1 MGSRRSL
8 QFRVLGPLEAVI
20 DGRVIE
26 LGPPKQRAFLAALLV
41 ERGRVVSVDRLAD
54 LLWDGEPPDRALV
67 SLRAYASNLR
77 KVIEPNRDKK
87 AAPVV
92 LRTVAPGYLLDVAD
106 EDIDSGVFAGLTS
119 EARRARDG
127 GDAARACA
135 LLDEALALWRGGALA
150 DLASEPVARAEVA
163 RLEEL
168 RLGAIEDRIDAAL
181 ALGRHRES
189 IGELERLTTAH
200 PRRERLH
207 GLLML
212 ALHRAGRTPEAL
224 AVYRDVTERLL
235 DELGLEPG
243 PQLRALEAQIRSGD
257 GDIAAAHAPTQ
268 SRSRPD
274 LGGESASEWE
284 DARPA
289 AAATPL
295 VGRRD
300 ELDAV
305 RTALDDACAGRG
317 SIVLVTG
324 DAGIGKTRFLEEIA
338 ALAQVHPTQPAVAWS
353 RCFEAEDAPPF
364 WPWRQILR
372 AIVEQVTPETV
383 KAMAADLRLRPLIA
397 RVPEYAARLGVDID
411 PADDPVRY
419 GDGDR
424 FLVFDAATGFLVRA
438 AAERPLVVLFDDLHW
453 ANAATLQLLAFLA
466 STVASVPLL
475 VVGTYRENEVASSD
489 ALGALLAELARVRAA
504 RIGLGRL
511 ADDDAAALAVAL
523 LATDRNP
530 GNDDDTA
537 LVDDVVRRAEGNPF
551 FVSELLRLAED
562 EGGLAT
568 SVPAGIG
575 NVIGRRL
582 QRLPERVTTVL
593 TAAAVAGREFDVA
606 VVEAVVDDPGTLD
619 LIDAAADAGLVVEH
633 PTAPGRY
640 AFTHALVQES
650 LLGELAG
657 LRRARLHA
665 RIARALESIPAND
678 PMARL
683 TELARHYCAGAPAGT
698 AERAVEVSVEAG
710 DNDMARLAYED
721 ARGHYERALD
731 AMEAG
736 ALVDEHRRASTLVS
750 LARACRSSGA
760 SAASRDHALEA
771 ARVARRI
778 DDAELLSDAGLALAM
793 PGAAVGMDFGWLD
806 RERVEILEAALDGL
820 GPAATYRR
828 VRTVFHLVLA
838 LHLDPSRYDER
849 VALAREAIAQADELD
864 DDGLRAGALAALRST
879 LWRPGQARERA
890 DAARELIRRAD
901 ADGAGQTAL
910 EGHIGLAIDLF
921 ELGDL
926 AGFQHERDHLDDAA
940 LALHMPFY
948 RWYPQVLDAARLALE
963 GRYAE
968 SEALAT
974 AAADADVDALGR
986 RGAWGLL
993 GWRCIVEWDRGRLTT
1008 MEQPLRQAVAAFPDM
1023 PALRVALANAV
1034 AESGASGATDE
1045 AATIAAPLLSDVA
1058 GAVPD
1063 DSMTQFTLAVLAELA
1078 ARVDDRRAAEA
1089 IRDRLLPARGEL
1101 IVVGSGV
1108 GSTGAVDRTLGVAET
1123 TLGRWTEAEAWFTSA
1138 LARNEELGAVPW
1150 AARTRV
1156 DWARMLLARAE
1167 PGDKERALE
1176 LLDAARTAAT
1186 SLGADGLLA
1195 AIARLLA

>member
-1 MGSRRSL
+1 MGSRRNL

-41 ERGRVVSVDRLAD
+41 ERGRVVSVDQLAD

-77 KVIEPNRDKK
+77 KVIEPDRDKK

-92 LRTVAPGYLLDVAD
+92 LRTVAPGYVLDVAD
-106 EDIDSGVFAGLTS
+106 EDIDSGVFERLTS
-119 EARRARDG
+119 EARTARDG
-127 GDAARACA
+127 GDPSRACA
-135 LLDEALALWRGGALA
+135 LLDEALALWRGAALA
-150 DLASEPVARAEVA
+150 DLATEPVARTEVA

-181 ALGRHRES
+181 ALGRLRES
-189 IGELERLTTAH
+189 VAELERLTTAH

-243 PQLRALEAQIRSGD
+243 PQLRALEAQIRSGELD
-257 GDIAAAHAPTQ
+257 AHPPTQ
-268 SRSRPD
+268 S
-274 LGGESASEWE
+274 ESAADLDGKTPILLE
-284 DARPA
+284 DARA
-289 AAATPL
+289 AQPTGPPL
-295 VGRRD
+295 VGRSN
-300 ELDAV
+300 ELASV
-305 RTALDDACAGRG
+305 TAALEEACAGRG

-324 DAGIGKTRFLEEIA
+324 DAGIGKTRFLEEVA
-338 ALAQVHPTQPAVAWS
+338 ALAGAHPTQPAVAWS

-372 AIVEQVTPETV
+372 SIVEQVTPETV
-383 KAMAADLRLRPLIA
+383 RAMASDVRLRPLVA

-411 PADDPVRY
+411 PAEEPVRY

-523 LATDRNP
+523 LAADENP
-530 GNDDDTA
+530 QNDHDTA

-606 VVEAVVDDPGTLD
+606 VVETVVDDADTLD

-633 PTAPGRY
+633 PTTPGRY

-665 RIARALESIPAND
+665 RIARALESMPAAD

-721 ARGHYERALD
+721 ARAHYERALD

-760 SAASRDHALEA
+760 SAASREHALEA

-806 RERVEILEAALDGL
+806 RERVEILEAALERL
-820 GPAATYRR
+820 GPAATYKR

-849 VALAREAIAQADELD
+849 VALAREAMAQADELD
-864 DDGLRAGALAALRST
+864 DDGLRAGTLAALRST
-879 LWRPGQARERA
+879 LWRPGQTRERA

-993 GWRCIVEWDRGRLTT
+993 GWRCIVEWDRGRLAT

-1034 AESGASGATDE
+1034 AESGGSGATDE
-1045 AATIAAPLLSDVA
+1045 AATIAAPLLGDVA

-1063 DSMTQFTLAVLAELA
+1063 DSMTQFTLAVLAEIA
-1078 ARVDDRRAAEA
+1078 ARVDDRRTAEA
-1089 IRDRLLPARGEL
+1089 IRDRLLPASGEL

-1108 GSTGAVDRTLGVAET
+1108 GSTGAVDRTLGVTEA
-1123 TLGRWTEAEAWFTSA
+1123 TLGRWAEAEAWFASA
-1138 LARNEELGAVPW
+1138 LERNESLGALPW

-1167 PGDKERALE
+1167 PGDKERALD
-1176 LLDAARTAAT
+1176 LLDAARTTAT

-1195 AIARLLA
+1195 AIARLLP

>member
-1 MGSRRSL
+1 MGSQQRVR
-8 QFRVLGPLEAVI
+8 FRVLGPLEAVL

-41 ERGRVVSVDRLAD
+41 DRGRVVSVDRLAD
-54 LLWDGEPPDRALV
+54 LLWDGEPPERALV

-77 KVIEPNRDKK
+77 KVVEPDRDKK

-92 LRTVAPGYLLDVAD
+92 LRTVAPGYVLDVAD
-106 EDIDSGVFAGLTS
+106 DDVDSGVFERLTS
-119 EARRARDG
+119 EARAARDR

-135 LLDEALALWRGGALA
+135 LLDDALALWRGGALA
-150 DLASEPVARAEVA
+150 DLATEPVARAEVA

-168 RLGAIEDRIDAAL
+168 RLGAIEDRIDAVL
-181 ALGRHRES
+181 ALGRDREA
-189 IGELERLTTAH
+189 IAELERLTSAH

-243 PQLRALEAQIRSGD
+243 PQLRTLEAQIRSGELD
-257 GDIAAAHAPTQ
+257 AHPPTQ
-268 SRSRPD
+268 S
-274 LGGESASEWE
+274 ESAADLDGKTPILLE
-284 DARPA
+284 DARAAQPA
-289 AAATPL
+289 GPPL
-295 VGRRD
+295 IGRGD

-305 RTALDDACAGRG
+305 RSALDETCAGRG

-338 ALAQVHPTQPAVAWS
+338 ALAQAHPSQPAVAWS

-372 AIVEQVTPETV
+372 AIVEQVTPATV
-383 KAMAADLRLRPLIA
+383 EAMAGDVRLRPLIA
-397 RVPEYAARLGVDID
+397 RVPEYAARLGVDIG
-411 PADDPVRY
+411 PADDAVRY

-438 AAERPLVVLFDDLHW
+438 AAERPIVVLFDDLHW

-504 RIGLGRL
+504 RIGLRRL
-511 ADDDAAALAVAL
+511 DDDDAAALALAL
-523 LATDRNP
+523 LAADNDP
-530 GNDDDTA
+530 DNDDDAT

-562 EGGLAT
+562 EGGLAR

-575 NVIGRRL
+575 DVIGRRL

-606 VVEAVVDDPGTLD
+606 VVEAVVDDADTLD
-619 LIDAAADAGLVVEH
+619 LVDAAADAGLVVEH
-633 PTAPGRY
+633 PTTPGRY

-665 RIARALESIPAND
+665 RIARALESMPATD

-710 DNDMARLAYED
+710 DGDMARLAYED
-721 ARGHYERALD
+721 ARAHYERALD

-736 ALVDEHRRASTLVS
+736 ALVDERRRASTLVS

-760 SAASRDHALEA
+760 SAASREHALEA
-771 ARVARRI
+771 ARAARRI

-806 RERVEILEAALDGL
+806 RERVEILEAALAGL

-849 VALAREAIAQADELD
+849 VALAGEAMAQADELD

-879 LWRPGQARERA
+879 QWRPGQTRERA
-890 DAARELIRRAD
+890 EAARELIRRAD

-926 AGFQHERDHLDDAA
+926 AGFQHERDHLADAA

-948 RWYPQVLDAARLALE
+948 RWYPQVLDAARLALA

-993 GWRCIVEWDRGRLTT
+993 GWRCIVEWDRGRLAT
-1008 MEQPLRQAVAAFPDM
+1008 MEQALRQAVASFPDM
-1023 PALRVALANAV
+1023 PALRVALANVV
-1034 AESGASGATDE
+1034 AESGAAASADE
-1045 AATIAAPLLSDVA
+1045 AATIAAPLLRDVS

-1063 DSMTQFTLAVLAELA
+1063 DSMTQFTLAVLAEIA

-1089 IRDRLLPARGEL
+1089 IRDRLLPASGEL
-1101 IVVGSGV
+1101 VVVGSGV
-1108 GSTGAVDRTLGVAET
+1108 GSTGAVDRTLGIAEA
-1123 TLGRWTEAEAWFTSA
+1123 TLGRWADAEARFTSA
-1138 LARNEELGAVPW
+1138 LTCNESLGAIPW

-1167 PGDKERALE
+1167 PGDKERALD
-1176 LLDAARTAAT
+1176 LLAAARATAA

-1195 AIARLLA
+1195 TIGRLLP

>member
-1 MGSRRSL
+1 MGSRRNL
-8 QFRVLGPLEAVI
+8 QFRVLGPLEAVV

-41 ERGRVVSVDRLAD
+41 ERGRVVSVDQLAD
-54 LLWDGEPPDRALV
+54 LLWDGEPPERALV

-77 KVIEPNRDKK
+77 KLIEPDRDKK

-92 LRTVAPGYLLDVAD
+92 LRTVAPGYVLDVAD
-106 EDIDSGVFAGLTS
+106 EDVDSGAFERLVS
-119 EARRARDG
+119 DARAARDS
-127 GDAARACA
+127 GDPSRACA
-135 LLDEALALWRGGALA
+135 LLDDALALWRGAALA
-150 DLASEPVARAEVA
+150 DLATEPVARTEVA

-181 ALGRHRES
+181 ALGRHRDS
-189 IGELERLTTAH
+189 IAELERLTTAH

-243 PQLRALEAQIRSGD
+243 PQLRALEADIRSGSLD
-257 GDIAAAHAPTQ
+257 AHPPTQ
-268 SRSRPD
+268 SEFSAD
-274 LGGESASEWE
+274 SGGGSPILLE
-284 DARPA
+284 DARPGGP
-289 AAATPL
+289 PL
-295 VGRRD
+295 IGRSD
-300 ELDAV
+300 ELAAV
-305 RTALDDACAGRG
+305 TAALEDACAGRG

-338 ALAQVHPTQPAVAWS
+338 ALAGAHPTQPAVAWS

-372 AIVEQVTPETV
+372 AIVDQVTPETV
-383 KAMAADLRLRPLIA
+383 HAMAADVRLRPLMA
-397 RVPEYAARLGVDID
+397 RVPEYAARLGVEID
-411 PADDPVRY
+411 PADDAVRY

-438 AAERPLVVLFDDLHW
+438 AAERPIVVLFDDLHW

-523 LATDRNP
+523 LAADKDP
-530 GNDDDTA
+530 DNDDDTA

-606 VVEAVVDDPGTLD
+606 VVEAVVDDADTLD

-665 RIARALESIPAND
+665 RIARALESMPAAD

-721 ARGHYERALD
+721 ARAHYERALD

-736 ALVDEHRRASTLVS
+736 ALVDERRRASTLVS

-760 SAASRDHALEA
+760 SAASREHALEA

-806 RERVEILEAALDGL
+806 RERVEILEAALDML
-820 GPAATYRR
+820 GRAATYKR

-849 VALAREAIAQADELD
+849 VALAREAMAQADELD

-879 LWRPGQARERA
+879 LWRPGETRARAE
-890 DAARELIRRAD
+890 AARELIRRAD

-926 AGFQHERDHLDDAA
+926 TAFQHERDHLDDAA

-993 GWRCIVEWDRGRLTT
+993 GWRCIVEWDRGRLAT

-1023 PALRVALANAV
+1023 SALRVALANAV
-1034 AESGASGATDE
+1034 AESAGPGAADE
-1045 AATIAAPLLSDVA
+1045 AATIAAPLLGDVA

-1063 DSMTQFTLAVLAELA
+1063 DSMTQFTLAVLAEIA
-1078 ARVDDRRAAEA
+1078 ARVDDRRAAAA
-1089 IRDRLLPARGEL
+1089 IRDRLLPASGEL
-1101 IVVGSGV
+1101 VVVGSGV
-1108 GSTGAVDRTLGVAET
+1108 GSTGAVDRTLGVTEA
-1123 TLGRWTEAEAWFTSA
+1123 TLGRWGEAEAWFASA
-1138 LARNEELGAVPW
+1138 LERNEALGAVPW

-1156 DWARMLLARAE
+1156 DWARVLLARAE
-1167 PGDKERALE
+1167 PGDKERALD
-1176 LLDAARTAAT
+1176 LLDAARATAT

-1195 AIARLLA
+1195 TIARLLP

>member
-1 MGSRRSL
+1 MGSRRNL
-8 QFRVLGPLEAVI
+8 QFRVLGPLEAVV

-41 ERGRVVSVDRLAD
+41 ERGRVVSVDQLAD
-54 LLWDGEPPDRALV
+54 LLWDGEPPERALV

-77 KVIEPNRDKK
+77 KLIEPDRDKK

-92 LRTVAPGYLLDVAD
+92 LRTVAPGYVLDVAD
-106 EDIDSGVFAGLTS
+106 EDVDSGAFERLVS
-119 EARRARDG
+119 DARAARDS
-127 GDAARACA
+127 GDPSRACA
-135 LLDEALALWRGGALA
+135 LLDDALALWRGAALA
-150 DLASEPVARAEVA
+150 DLATEPVARTEVA
-163 RLEEL
+163 RLEEM

-181 ALGRHRES
+181 ALGRHRDS
-189 IGELERLTTAH
+189 IAELERLTTAH

-243 PQLRALEAQIRSGD
+243 PQLRALEADIRSGSLD
-257 GDIAAAHAPTQ
+257 AHPPTH
-268 SRSRPD
+268 SRSVSD
-274 LGGESASEWE
+274 SGAENAGLLE
-284 DARPA
+284 DARSA
-289 AAATPL
+289 QL
-295 VGRRD
+295 VGPGGPVGPPLIGRSD
-300 ELDAV
+300 ELAAV
-305 RTALDDACAGRG
+305 TAALEDACAGRG

-338 ALAQVHPTQPAVAWS
+338 ALAGAHPTQPAVAWS

-372 AIVEQVTPETV
+372 AIVDQVTPETV
-383 KAMAADLRLRPLIA
+383 HAMAADVRLRPLMA
-397 RVPEYAARLGVDID
+397 RVPEYAARLGVEID
-411 PADDPVRY
+411 PADDAVRY

-438 AAERPLVVLFDDLHW
+438 AAERPIVVLFDDLHW

-523 LATDRNP
+523 LAADKDP
-530 GNDDDTA
+530 DNDDDTA

-606 VVEAVVDDPGTLD
+606 VVEAVVDDADTLD

-665 RIARALESIPAND
+665 RIARALESMPAAD

-721 ARGHYERALD
+721 ARAHYERALD

-736 ALVDEHRRASTLVS
+736 ALVDERRRASTLVS

-760 SAASRDHALEA
+760 SAASREHALEA

-806 RERVEILEAALDGL
+806 RERVEILEAALDML
-820 GPAATYRR
+820 GRAATYKR

-849 VALAREAIAQADELD
+849 VALAREAMAQADELD

-879 LWRPGQARERA
+879 LWRPGETRARAE
-890 DAARELIRRAD
+890 AARELIRRAD

-926 AGFQHERDHLDDAA
+926 TAFQHERDHLDDAA

-948 RWYPQVLDAARLALE
+948 RWY
-963 GRYAE
+963 
-968 SEALAT
+968 
-974 AAADADVDALGR
+974 
-986 RGAWGLL
+986 
-993 GWRCIVEWDRGRLTT
+993 
-1008 MEQPLRQAVAAFPDM
+1008 
-1023 PALRVALANAV
+1023 
-1034 AESGASGATDE
+1034 
-1045 AATIAAPLLSDVA
+1045 
-1058 GAVPD
+1058 
-1063 DSMTQFTLAVLAELA
+1063 
-1078 ARVDDRRAAEA
+1078 
-1089 IRDRLLPARGEL
+1089 
-1101 IVVGSGV
+1101 
-1108 GSTGAVDRTLGVAET
+1108 
-1123 TLGRWTEAEAWFTSA
+1123 
-1138 LARNEELGAVPW
+1138 
-1150 AARTRV
+1150 
-1156 DWARMLLARAE
+1156 
-1167 PGDKERALE
+1167 
-1176 LLDAARTAAT
+1176 
-1186 SLGADGLLA
+1186 
-1195 AIARLLA
+1195 